1 MCSGFLGYTV
11 LGGPPPISDVDSA
24 SDAATKGLKN
34 GDYILEIQGAQ
45 VTKAADVEAGV
56 KKAKDAGRKA
66 VLLRVKSG
74 ETVRF
79 VDGTEAHKVRVTLKD
94 GDVKTIFLDPDY
106 FLERS
111 PATSRWMCGGRLPIG
126 LS

>member
-1 MCSGFLGYTV
+1 M
-11 LGGPPPISDVDSA
+11 ISDVDSA

-34 GDYILEIQGAQ
+34 GDYILEIQGTQ

-79 VDGTEAHKVRVTLKD
+79 VAVQFK
-94 GDVKTIFLDPDY
+94 
-106 FLERS
+106 
-111 PATSRWMCGGRLPIG
+111 PA
-126 LS
+126 